1 MPATLYLGSQRY
13 EISAAEIGAIRLQKK
28 DDGSVYFNFE
38 KIAEPLSVPNGFRFQ
53 ETTAMNIALN
63 KAMDLLEQRGFGKG
77 HIISSP

>member
-1 MPATLYLGSQRY
+1 MPATLWLGAQTY
-13 EISAAEIGAIRLQKK
+13 EISAAEIGAIRLQK

-38 KIAEPLSVPNGFRFQ
+38 EIAEPVSVPTGFRFQ

-63 KAMDLLEQRGFGKG
+63 KAMDLLEQKGFGKG

>member
-13 EISAAEIGAIRLQKK
+13 EISAAEIGAILLRKK
-28 DDGSVYFNFE
+28 DGSVCLNFGE
-38 KIAEPLSVPNGFRFQ
+38 IAEPLSVPNGFRFQ

>member
-1 MPATLYLGSQRY
+1 MPATLWLGAQTY
-13 EISAAEIGAIRLQKK
+13 EISAAEIGAIRLQK

-38 KIAEPLSVPNGFRFQ
+38 EIAEPLSVPNGFRFQ